1 MYRRPNL
8 EYAEHLKGYKN
19 LKYVFVELEEHKR
32 ILVRNGIN
40 EKKVLVYRTP
50 SLFTPQRNKKSY
62 NPRNVNLLFASWN
75 NAEGNPLEERGINY
89 LLNLVAHNPNLT
101 LTVMP
106 RDNLTNEFT
115 QKVKV
120 MNLGARVKMKWP
132 IGLYELKQIFQKCDF
147 VAFTPKIK
155 ISKDVPNSIID
166 GLSLGKPCI
175 ITNIIDFSRVVE
187 DRRMGLV
194 INDLGLF
201 KFTINKENYLLM
213 SKYAYD
219 YSSLHSDDAYSELI
233 DNYK

>member
-1 MYRRPNL
+1 
-8 EYAEHLKGYKN
+8 
-19 LKYVFVELEEHKR
+19 
-32 ILVRNGIN
+32 
-40 EKKVLVYRTP
+40 
-50 SLFTPQRNKKSY
+50 
-62 NPRNVNLLFASWN
+62 
-75 NAEGNPLEERGINY
+75 
-89 LLNLVAHNPNLT
+89 
-101 LTVMP
+101 
-106 RDNLTNEFT
+106 
-115 QKVKV
+115 